1 MANRTEKLKIQFEI
15 DGDNRVKVSF
25 NDVAKG
31 ADAAGDAMDKAG
43 ESAGRFAGLTDKLT
57 NAAKIGGAVIGS
69 VLAAG
74 MTLYVRNTMEAE
86 RVGAQLEA
94 RLKDLGPLA
103 AANKEQIG
111 GLAEQLMALSTFD
124 DEGITE
130 AATALLAFTNIKP
143 ELFGRALETALDVAT
158 AKSIDLTAAS
168 EALGKALNSPLRAG
182 RALRDLGIE
191 LTDQQNDLIK
201 AFVKTGDIAGAQTI
215 VLDELSQRYGTAAEA
230 ARDTL
235 GGALKALT
243 IAFDNVLEGDSG
255 DAGVRGTRAAI
266 ESLIATLN
274 DPSVKDGV
282 ESIVNGLVRITNA
295 AIQTASQLGNAGS
308 AIAEFFAKNED
319 KSLQS
324 LMNKRTQVET
334 ELFGKERAVRD
345 GWGSMFGGGT
355 LRTVD
360 AAKQEL
366 AELDRL
372 IKRQTDAKNAADKAA
387 DDASRRFDPR
397 YEQAALNFNPNGRRT
412 PVLEDDEKKTKASTA
427 ASKEAREA
435 KEAQRRAE
443 AALADEIAKTNR
455 LIDDQVD
462 QYERQR
468 DEVLRGREATEALI
482 QQYEFELAV
491 IGLRN
496 KEYERAI
503 ALRQAD
509 ANATDDQRQRLAELS
524 DALFDSRERQQ
535 GMDSIIDGAKEVA
548 SAVLSGTE
556 DIGNAIDNMRRR
568 AADFLAD
575 KAIEMLFSWIGG
587 RMGGS
592 GPTFATAD
600 TGFKFQSGGG
610 GGGGGGGG
618 WLSTLGSLFGG
629 FFGGGRATGGDVR
642 AGQMVRVN
650 EVRPEVYEF
659 GDEAYLMAG
668 GRHGRV
674 VPNPQIA
681 AGGGGGGGPTSVLAV
696 FGQDQLEAAME
707 KYIKSSKGEKTLV
720 TTFKKAGG

>member
-1 MANRTEKLKIQFEI
+1 MANRTEKLKIQFEV
-15 DGDNRVKVSF
+15 DGDNRVKVTF

-31 ADAAGDAMDKAG
+31 AENAGHAIDLAG

-74 MTLYVRNTMEAE
+74 MTLYVRNTIEAE

-158 AKSIDLTAAS
+158 AKSIDLAAAS
-168 EALGKALNSPLRAG
+168 EALGKALNNPLRAG

-201 AFVKTGDIAGAQTI
+201 AFIKTGDIAGAQTI

-255 DAGVRGTRAAI
+255 NAGVRGTRAAI
-266 ESLIATLN
+266 ESLIVTLN

-308 AIAEFFAKNED
+308 AIAEFFSKNED
-319 KSLQS
+319 KSLQA

-366 AELDRL
+366 ADLDRL
-372 IKRQTDAKNAADKAA
+372 IKRQTDAKAAAARAA
-387 DDASRRFDPR
+387 DDSSRRFDPR

-412 PVLEDDEKKTKASTA
+412 PVLTDDEKKTKASTA
-427 ASKEAREA
+427 ASKENREA

-443 AALADEIAKTNR
+443 AGLADDIAKTNR
-455 LIDDQVD
+455 LIDEQVD

-482 QQYEFELAV
+482 QQYEFELSV
-491 IGLRN
+491 VGLRN

-587 RMGGS
+587 RMGGG

-610 GGGGGGGG
+610 GGAGG

-629 FFGGGRATGGDVR
+629 IFGGGRATGGDVR

-659 GDEAYLMAG
+659 GDDAYLMAG

-674 VPNPQIA
+674 VPNPQITA
-681 AGGGGGGGPTSVLAV
+681 ASGGGDGGPTSVFAV
-696 FGQDQLEAAME
+696 FGEDQLEAAFE
-707 KYIKSSKGEKTLV
+707 RYIKSSKGERTLV